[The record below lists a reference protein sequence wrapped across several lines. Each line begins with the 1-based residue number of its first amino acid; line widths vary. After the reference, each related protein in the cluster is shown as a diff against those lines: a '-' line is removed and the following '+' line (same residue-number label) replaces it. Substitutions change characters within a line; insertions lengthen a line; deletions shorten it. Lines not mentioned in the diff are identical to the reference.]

1 MIRDLNVKF
10 VAAKVVVIVGQC
22 CLEAHFAGFWH
33 ALQLFNQQG
42 IQEVQLESHLSIANL
57 PLLLL
62 TWTPTPQKKSDLRC
76 SVQQSETSNIHFPM
90 LQF

>member
-1 MIRDLNVKF
+1 MKF
-10 VAAKVVVIVGQC
+10 VAAKVVVIVGPC

-62 TWTPTPQKKSDLRC
+62 TWIPPKISDLKR
-76 SVQQSETSNIHFPM
+76 SVQQSETSNI
-90 LQF
+90 